1 MAHFLIKRN
10 KCENRER
17 ERERWKKKVEDKK
30 VEAENI

>member
-10 KCENRER
+10 KCEKR

-30 VEAENI
+30 VEVGNI